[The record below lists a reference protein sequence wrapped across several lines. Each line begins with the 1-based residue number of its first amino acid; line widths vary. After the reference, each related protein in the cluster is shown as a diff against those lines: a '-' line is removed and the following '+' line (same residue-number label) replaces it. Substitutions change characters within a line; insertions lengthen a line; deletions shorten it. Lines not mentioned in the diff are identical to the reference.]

1 MKQLGAIVLTLLV
14 SGCVAPAG
22 NSFEQQAKANSS
34 DSARVHTELAAQ
46 YYDRTQYGVALE
58 EVAKALAAEPN
69 YASAYNV
76 RGLVHMAL
84 REDAQAEADFLH
96 SLRLDAR
103 DSETSNNYGWF
114 LCQRGRERESV
125 KWFLAALKNPLYTT
139 PAKAYLNAGVCSRKA
154 GEIKDA
160 EGFLRQALILQ
171 PDMPEALFDLA
182 DLSYSNGDLPGAKSY
197 FMRFAQSMNNIPL
210 SADHLWLAVR
220 IERKLGD
227 KSSEQNYA
235 AQLRKRYPD
244 ARETQLMLYQ
254 K

>member
-1 MKQLGAIVLTLLV
+1 MKRLAVVILMLLLA
-14 SGCVAPAG
+14 GCAAPAG
-22 NSFEQQAKANSS
+22 NSFEQQARARSS
-34 DSARVHTELAAQ
+34 AGARVHTELAAQ

-58 EVAKALAAEPN
+58 EVARALAIEPN
-69 YASAYNV
+69 YAPAYNV

-84 REDAQAEADFLH
+84 REDEQAEADFLH
-96 SLRLDAR
+96 GLDLDAR
-103 DSETSNNYGWF
+103 DSEGANNYGWF

-125 KWFLAALKNPLYTT
+125 KWFLTALKNPLYTT

-154 GEIKDA
+154 GDMRQA
-160 EGFLRQALILQ
+160 EGFLRQALTLQ
-171 PDMPEALFDLA
+171 PEMPEALLNLA
-182 DLSYSNGDLPGAKSY
+182 DFSYASGDLPGAKSY
-197 FMRFAQSMNNIPL
+197 FLRYVQSLDNAPL
-210 SADHLWLAVR
+210 SAENLWLGVR

-227 KSSEQNYA
+227 AVAEEKYA